1 MTATLNELA
10 HISYVLLSATAYLAA
25 VVLSVILAG
34 RILAALLEVR
44 RRLVD
49 RHYQPVVER
58 ALHGDPLAR
67 QALSASPSRHQLL
80 IARLLILPLID
91 DRDPQRV
98 AETRAILEGMSFIA
112 TVHRY
117 LRSRRSWRRALALHV
132 LGLLQARDHTAEMVT
147 ALDDPEWIVRS
158 AALDALTD
166 LQDPAAL
173 PAIVVRLHD
182 DSLPHGRRISALT
195 AFGSQGEPL
204 ILDLMTVDPK
214 HAVNYAQALALCGTH
229 QSRSVLCRLTTDPR
243 PDVCAAAFKALA
255 HIGLNETAAGCAVAA
270 FDSTDPHVRAAAA
283 GALRG
288 WTAEPAVVRQLANR
302 LDDQWE
308 VAVRAAQSLRS
319 MGAPG
324 LAVLQARAERQDTAG
339 GLARYMLWLGPTVT

>member
-1 MTATLNELA
+1 MTGVLNELA
-10 HISYVLLSATAYLAA
+10 RISYVLLSATAYLAA
-25 VVLSVILAG
+25 ALMGAILVE
-34 RILAALLEVR
+34 RIAVALLHAR
-44 RRLVD
+44 RRQLD
-49 RHYQPVVER
+49 RYYQPAVQR
-58 ALHGDPLAR
+58 ALHGDPRAR
-67 QALSASPSRHQLL
+67 QALSASRSRHQLL

-91 DRDPQRV
+91 NRDPHRV
-98 AETRAILEGMSFIA
+98 AQTRAILEAMSFIP
-112 TVHRY
+112 TVQRY
-117 LRSRRSWRRALALHV
+117 LRSRRSWRRALALQV
-132 LGLLQARDHTAEMVT
+132 LGLLQARDHTAAIVA
-147 ALDDPEWIVRS
+147 ALDDPERIVRS

-182 DSLPHGRRISALT
+182 ESLPHGRRISALT
-195 AFGSQGEPL
+195 AFGSLSEPL

-243 PDVCAAAFKALA
+243 PEVCAAALKALG
-255 HIGLNETAAGCAVAA
+255 HVGLNETAAGCAVAA
-270 FDSTDPHVRAAAA
+270 FDNSDPHVRAAAA

-288 WTAEPAVVRQLANR
+288 WTAGSAIVAQLANH

-308 VAVRAAQSLRS
+308 VAVSAAQSLRS

-324 LAVLQARAERQDTAG
+324 LAELRARAERQDAAG
-339 GLARYMLWLGPTVT
+339 ELARYMLWLGPAGT

>member
-1 MTATLNELA
+1 MTGVLDAFTR
-10 HISYVLLSATAYLAA
+10 ISYVMLAATAYLAA
-25 VVLSVILAG
+25 VLVSAILAE
-34 RILAALLEVR
+34 RIMAGLLHMR
-44 RRLVD
+44 RRQVE

-58 ALHGDPLAR
+58 ALHADPQAR
-67 QALSASPSRHQLL
+67 QALAASPSRHQLL

-91 DRDPQRV
+91 NRDPGRV
-98 AETRAILEGMSFIA
+98 ADTRAILVAMSFVP

-117 LRSRRSWRRALALHV
+117 LRSRRSWRKALALHV
-132 LGLLQARDHTAEMVT
+132 LGLLQARDHTAAIVD
-147 ALDDPEWIVRS
+147 ALDDPELIVRS

-182 DSLPHGRRISALT
+182 ESLPHGRRISALT
-195 AFGSQGEPL
+195 AFGSQSEPL
-204 ILDLMTVDPK
+204 ILELLTVDPK

-243 PDVCAAAFKALA
+243 PEVRTAAFKALA
-255 HIGLNETAAGCAVAA
+255 HVGLNETAAGCAVAA
-270 FDSTDPHVRAAAA
+270 FDSSNAHVRAAAA
-283 GALRG
+283 AALRG
-288 WTAEPAVVRQLANR
+288 WTAEPAVVAQLANR

-324 LAVLQARAERQDTAG
+324 LAELQARAERQDTAG
-339 GLARYMLWLGPTVT
+339 ELARYMLWLGPATT